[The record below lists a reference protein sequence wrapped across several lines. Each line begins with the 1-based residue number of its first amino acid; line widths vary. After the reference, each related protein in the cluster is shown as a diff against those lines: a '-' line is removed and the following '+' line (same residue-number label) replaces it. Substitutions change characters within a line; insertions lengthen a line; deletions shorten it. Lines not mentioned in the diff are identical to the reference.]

1 MDVRHLHGTS
11 LVEVNFTFIDPQ
23 FATIAAN
30 AFIDAYIDTSIE
42 MRVQPAKLS
51 VDWLDLQIA
60 SLREHLERA
69 QSVLST
75 YEQLHGIVATDNN
88 HFDIENTRLS
98 DLSRQLVD
106 SQRRTSELQ
115 SRKNLL
121 ATMDDQVGETQ
132 SLQEVLS
139 SYLIQSLKSKLA
151 RADASFAE
159 LAKRVGKNHPLYK
172 QAKAEVNSLQQ
183 KLRSEIKMVL
193 SSINS
198 EATSS
203 IQRDSL
209 LAISI
214 G

>member
-1 MDVRHLHGTS
+1 M
-11 LVEVNFTFIDPQ
+11 
-23 FATIAAN
+23 
-30 AFIDAYIDTSIE
+30 
-42 MRVQPAKLS
+42 
-51 VDWLDLQIA
+51 
-60 SLREHLERA
+60 
-69 QSVLST
+69 
-75 YEQLHGIVATDNN
+75 
-88 HFDIENTRLS
+88 
-98 DLSRQLVD
+98 D

-151 RADASFAE
+151 RANASFAE

>member
-1 MDVRHLHGTS
+1 
-11 LVEVNFTFIDPQ
+11 
-23 FATIAAN
+23 
-30 AFIDAYIDTSIE
+30 
-42 MRVQPAKLS
+42 
-51 VDWLDLQIA
+51 
-60 SLREHLERA
+60 
-69 QSVLST
+69 
-75 YEQLHGIVATDNN
+75 
-88 HFDIENTRLS
+88 
-98 DLSRQLVD
+98 
-106 SQRRTSELQ
+106 
-115 SRKNLL
+115 
-121 ATMDDQVGETQ
+121 MDDQVGETQ

-209 LAISI
+209 LAKALAEQKTKVLKLKKQHDEIVVYKREVENAQRAYDVAMQRAGQNQNGKRNESNEYLCPEFCFTTLKTH
-214 G
+214 